1 MKEINIPVLEGL
13 FTWESRAI
21 DYPLEVLAELNELKK
36 QTQANTEIDQHL
48 PVKDIE
54 SPKESDW

>member
-21 DYPLEVLAELNELKK
+21 DYPLEVLAELKK
-36 QTQANTEIDQHL
+36 QTQANTEIDQHM

-54 SPKESDW
+54 SPKESD